1 MNPKTYPISLSK
13 SSLFFVFSILSGFAY
28 GQADI
33 IEIRTTKVL
42 EKVIAH
48 RRHLHQHP
56 ELSNREFKTAEYVAG
71 HLRTLGLEVRTGIAH
86 TGVIGILKGK
96 KPGPVIALR
105 ADMDALPVPER
116 RRLPFSS
123 DVTTDYNGQTVSVSH
138 ACGHDAHV
146 AILLGAAEVLTGMK
160 DRIEGTVVFIFQPA
174 EEGPPEGEEGGAA
187 LMVKQGV
194 LDNPRVDV
202 IFGLHMNAHAES
214 GMLLYRP
221 GAFMA
226 SADWFKVIVKGKQTH
241 GAKPWNGVDPISV
254 GAQIIQGF
262 QTIVARETDLTKTPL
277 VITVGKIQGGLREN
291 IIPEELRFGGSV
303 RVLDTTIQ
311 RKTHRAM
318 ERVATQ
324 IAEAYGAS
332 ARVEFEPRTPVTYNP
347 PELVKKMLPSLQ
359 KAAGPDR
366 VSETGWS
373 TWSEDFA
380 FYGLRVPAFFFNLGG
395 MPPGD
400 DPDKVAPHHT
410 PEFYIDDSRLDVGV
424 RAFCQ
429 LVLDYPGL
437 SSK

>member
-1 MNPKTYPISLSK
+1 MRKYLCLLAFWTFAGLS
-13 SSLFFVFSILSGFAY
+13 SGQSDPVDVQTAR
-28 GQADI
+28 A
-33 IEIRTTKVL
+33 L

-48 RRHLHQHP
+48 RRHLHRHP
-56 ELSNREFKTAEYVAG
+56 ELSNREFKTAEYVAAQ
-71 HLRTLGLEVRTGIAH
+71 LRDFGLEVRTGIAH
-86 TGVIGILKGK
+86 TGVVGILKGK
-96 KPGPVIALR
+96 KQGPVIALR
-105 ADMDALPVPER
+105 ADMDALPVEER

-123 DVTTDYNGQTVSVSH
+123 DVTAQYNGQTVSVSH

-146 AILLGAAEVLTGMK
+146 AILLGAAEVLSGMR
-160 DRIEGTVVFIFQPA
+160 DRIRGTVVFIFQPA

-194 LDNPRVDV
+194 LDDPKVDV

-214 GMLLYRP
+214 GTLLYRP

-226 SADWFKVIVKGKQTH
+226 SADWFKVIVKGRQTH

-277 VITVGKIQGGLREN
+277 VITVGKIQGGIREN

-303 RVLDTTIQ
+303 RVLDTAIQ
-311 RKTHRAM
+311 RQTHRAM

-347 PELVKKMLPSLQ
+347 PELVSKMLPSLQ
-359 KAAGPDR
+359 KAAGADK
-366 VSETGWS
+366 VQQTGWS

-395 MPPGD
+395 MPLGE
-400 DPDKVAPHHT
+400 DPERVAPHHT

-424 RAFCQ
+424 RAFCH

-437 SSK
+437 TGK